1 MLHLNDRQLLS
12 TNYIRIWISLL
23 DTLATSEQILEF
35 SEFQHHETMCRQIC
49 NTLCKLMT
57 LMTKED
63 LSQLQDILMKYYDV
77 CSEHFSKFL
86 KSLLPDQL
94 ELVMEALNY
103 IQQLGPDSSLS
114 ASQQSTLNMFKELL
128 NMQTQ
133 YVD

>member
-1 MLHLNDRQLLS
+1 M
-12 TNYIRIWISLL
+12 I
-23 DTLATSEQILEF
+23 
-35 SEFQHHETMCRQIC
+35 
-49 NTLCKLMT
+49 

-63 LSQLQDILMKYYDV
+63 LSQLQDIVIKYYDI

-103 IQQLGPDSSLS
+103 IQQFGPDSSLS
-114 ASQQSTLNMFKELL
+114 ASQQSTLTMLKELL
-128 NMQTQ
+128 NLQTQ